1 MPARVMPNDLD
12 AERSVL
18 GSMLMSKN
26 ACSEA
31 LGKLHPE
38 DFYQEP
44 HRLIFSAMSALYAQN
59 QPVDVTTVTAYL
71 RNLNQLEKTGGV
83 EYLFQLSESVP
94 TIKHTPFYCK
104 IIEDKAV
111 LRRLIR
117 QSVRIVEGAYG
128 ELENIDDF
136 ISQSEQDMLKVTR
149 DRTTGE
155 FKDVHS
161 VIREVT
167 NQLMLNSQNRGEVA
181 GIATKFR
188 DLDHITQGFQPGD
201 LIIIG
206 ARPSVGKTAFA
217 LNIATN
223 VAHKS
228 DEAVAFFSL
237 EMPAE
242 QLIKRCISAMGG
254 IEGGQLRNG
263 EILTNDANK
272 YYAATERVSE
282 CNLYIDDT
290 PGIKI
295 NDLIA
300 KARRLKQDHGLKM
313 ILIDYLQLIVGNG
326 KESRQQEVSDISRQL
341 KGLARELEVPLIA
354 LSQLSRSLER
364 RDDKRPMMSDLRES
378 GAIEQDADIII
389 FLYREGYYDQ
399 QADKGSDTGIVEVN
413 VAKHRNGP
421 TGKVELALEKNY
433 SRFSDLARMAEPG
446 ISQSKDLRK

>member
-117 QSVRIVEGAYG
+117 QSERIVEGAYG

-149 DRTTGE
+149 DRTTASS
-155 FKDVHS
+155 KMCIQS
-161 VIREVT
+161 
-167 NQLMLNSQNRGEVA
+167 S
-181 GIATKFR
+181 
-188 DLDHITQGFQPGD
+188 
-201 LIIIG
+201 
-206 ARPSVGKTAFA
+206 ARSP
-217 LNIATN
+217 
-223 VAHKS
+223 
-228 DEAVAFFSL
+228 
-237 EMPAE
+237 
-242 QLIKRCISAMGG
+242 IS
-254 IEGGQLRNG
+254 
-263 EILTNDANK
+263 
-272 YYAATERVSE
+272 
-282 CNLYIDDT
+282 
-290 PGIKI
+290 
-295 NDLIA
+295 
-300 KARRLKQDHGLKM
+300 
-313 ILIDYLQLIVGNG
+313 
-326 KESRQQEVSDISRQL
+326 
-341 KGLARELEVPLIA
+341 
-354 LSQLSRSLER
+354 
-364 RDDKRPMMSDLRES
+364 
-378 GAIEQDADIII
+378 
-389 FLYREGYYDQ
+389 
-399 QADKGSDTGIVEVN
+399 
-413 VAKHRNGP
+413 
-421 TGKVELALEKNY
+421 
-433 SRFSDLARMAEPG
+433 
-446 ISQSKDLRK
+446 